1 MSRYSNK
8 RRRVPRPY
16 RRTRTDVLA
25 AQTAFLLCLVC
36 LSLTTLAGGLPL
48 EEPSTTKKNTPTIP
62 IQKKEASTL
71 TTQNAA
77 AATASATT
85 TTQYPSRSIY
95 KGEDPPR
102 PATLTKNPKSPS
114 VTPMQHEHPP
124 APAAPIPILSV
135 PKGAP
140 VPKSASIP
148 THVQKKY
155 EGEFILW
162 CEQVLGI
169 YTILEIQTFE
179 YYDYMQALPN
189 DDDFDDWASP
199 DNSEDDDRITVEELP
214 LIPVRGLAAGRDI
227 DKGEVVIRIPF
238 QALLTV
244 STTIDQDPV
253 LSRVLGPEAR
263 QAHGW
268 IADGTDES
276 VYLLEMPLLAVALL
290 HHQKLGAT
298 SPLSAYIRVLESSD
312 IDSMP
317 FLWPNEKL
325 KEASPGVRTVARGI
339 QQEIRDMYDSVVQ
352 VLIREHPDLFGP
364 VTNSNI
370 NTVTS
375 EEKKWM
381 FSFEHFQWAFAMV
394 NSRHWQLPISDL
406 ERPEGAGSVG
416 ISKEAVDEQ
425 NPPADMPTDIWTQE
439 HGDAIGGKEKKA
451 ANSHSFLAPV
461 ADLLNFG
468 PPCTTG
474 RYNAESHTFEI
485 VASCSFSKGQEV
497 TFWYSDECD
506 DIIAGSYGFTHPM
519 VPKCPTADD
528 WRITSQEW
536 KEKAELMEEQ
546 LSEAYEDLN
555 HLYAE
560 LEHAQAILDGCD
572 CCRYEK
578 RAPNSKRREAAAQ
591 EPSYRLRHEPSVRG
605 AKAPSTS
612 RDDIERHGVR
622 RMWRDQRDQK
632 LEF

>member
-1 MSRYSNK
+1 M
-8 RRRVPRPY
+8 
-16 RRTRTDVLA
+16 
-25 AQTAFLLCLVC
+25 
-36 LSLTTLAGGLPL
+36 
-48 EEPSTTKKNTPTIP
+48 
-62 IQKKEASTL
+62 
-71 TTQNAA
+71 
-77 AATASATT
+77 
-85 TTQYPSRSIY
+85 
-95 KGEDPPR
+95 
-102 PATLTKNPKSPS
+102 
-114 VTPMQHEHPP
+114 
-124 APAAPIPILSV
+124 
-135 PKGAP
+135 
-140 VPKSASIP
+140 
-148 THVQKKY
+148 
-155 EGEFILW
+155 LW

-189 DDDFDDWASP
+189 DDDDLDDWASP
-199 DNSEDDDRITVEELP
+199 DTNSDSNSNKNDDDDDNDHDRLPVEEELP
-214 LIPVRGLAAGRDI
+214 LIPVRGLAASRDI

-244 STTIDQDPV
+244 ATTIDHDPV
-253 LSRVLGPEAR
+253 LSRVLGPQAR
-263 QAHGW
+263 QNHGW
-268 IADGTDES
+268 TAEDGTDES

-290 HHQKLGAT
+290 HHQKLGVT
-298 SPLSAYIRVLESSD
+298 SPLSAYLRVLEGSN
-312 IDSMP
+312 IDAMP
-317 FLWPNEKL
+317 FLWPPARL

-364 VTNSNI
+364 PHVGTNTNANTNTNI
-370 NTVTS
+370 HTNTNTNTNIHTTTNTS

-406 ERPEGAGSVG
+406 ERPEAAAAAASAGD
-416 ISKEAVDEQ
+416 ISREADDAQ
-425 NPPADMPTDIWTQE
+425 NPPADMPTDMWTQE
-439 HGDAIGGKEKKA
+439 HGDAIGGGGGGRKGEKKA

-474 RYNAESHTFEI
+474 RYNTESHTFDI
-485 VASCSFSKGQEV
+485 VASCAFSKGQEV

-519 VPKCPTADD
+519 VPKCPTAED

-536 KEKAELMEEQ
+536 KEKAESMEEQ

-572 CCRYEK
+572 HCCRYEK
-578 RAPNSKRREAAAQ
+578 RASNGSSNSNSNSNRRKSAAH

-605 AKAPSTS
+605 GGANKAPSKS
-612 RDDIERHGVR
+612 RDGIERHGVR
-622 RMWRDQRDQK
+622 RMWRDQQDPK

>member
-1 MSRYSNK
+1 M
-8 RRRVPRPY
+8 
-16 RRTRTDVLA
+16 
-25 AQTAFLLCLVC
+25 
-36 LSLTTLAGGLPL
+36 TLAGGLPL
-48 EEPSTTKKNTPTIP
+48 EEPAVTNTNTPSIPP
-62 IQKKEASTL
+62 IQKKEAPTSTV
-71 TTQNAA
+71 TTQNT
-77 AATASATT
+77 AATASASAAATT
-85 TTQYPSRSIY
+85 VPIY
-95 KGEDPPR
+95 KGESAPR
-102 PATLTKNPKSPS
+102 PAGTATVTKYPKSPS
-114 VTPMQHEHPP
+114 VTPMQQHEQHLPT
-124 APAAPIPILSV
+124 APAAPIV
-135 PKGAP
+135 PVTAAIPKPAIPLQKP
-140 VPKSASIP
+140 VPASIP
-148 THVQKKY
+148 TDVQKQY
-155 EGEFILW
+155 EDEFMLW

-189 DDDFDDWASP
+189 DDDDDFDSD
-199 DNSEDDDRITVEELP
+199 DDDRLPVEELP
-214 LIPVRGLAAGRDI
+214 LIPVRGLAASRDI

-253 LSRVLGPEAR
+253 LSRVLGPQAR
-263 QAHGW
+263 QNHGW

-312 IDSMP
+312 IHAMP
-317 FLWPNEKL
+317 FLWPHARL
-325 KEASPGVRTVARGI
+325 KEVSPGVRTVARGI

-364 VTNSNI
+364 PVTNSNSHTT
-370 NTVTS
+370 NTS

-406 ERPEGAGSVG
+406 ERPEVAGSG
-416 ISKEAVDEQ
+416 DFSKESVDEQ
-425 NPPADMPTDIWTQE
+425 NPPADMPTDIWAQE
-439 HGDAIGGKEKKA
+439 HGDAIGGKKEKKA
-451 ANSHSFLAPV
+451 DNSHSFLAPV

-474 RYNAESHTFEI
+474 RYNPESHTFEI

-519 VPKCPTADD
+519 VPKCPTAED
-528 WRITSQEW
+528 WRNTSQEW

-578 RAPNSKRREAAAQ
+578 RDSNSKRRETAAQ

>member
-1 MSRYSNK
+1 MSREPQK
-8 RRRVPRPY
+8 RHRRVCPPP
-16 RRTRTDVLA
+16 RRTRIHAFVA
-25 AQTAFLLCLVC
+25 VAQTAFLLCLVC
-36 LSLTTLAGGLPL
+36 LSLTAGGLAL
-48 EEPSTTKKNTPTIP
+48 EEPSTTATPTTQNM
-62 IQKKEASTL
+62 QKKEALPTSTS
-71 TTQNAA
+71 TTDN
-77 AATASATT
+77 ASAASSASAADVPP
-85 TTQYPSRSIY
+85 QSIY
-95 KGEDPPR
+95 KGESPPR
-102 PATLTKNPKSPS
+102 PATLTSPKAPS
-114 VTPMQHEHPP
+114 MTPVQHEHPP
-124 APAAPIPILSV
+124 APAAPIP
-135 PKGAP
+135 A
-140 VPKSASIP
+140 SASISKP
-148 THVQKKY
+148 IPAPIPMDIQKKY
-155 EGEFILW
+155 ENKFMLW

-179 YYDYMQALPN
+179 YYDHMAALPN
-189 DDDFDDWASP
+189 DDDFDDWSS
-199 DNSEDDDRITVEELP
+199 DNNNDDDDRLPVEKLP
-214 LIPVRGLAAGRDI
+214 LILVRGLAASRDI
-227 DKGEVVIRIPF
+227 DKGEVVISIPF

-253 LSRVLGPEAR
+253 LSRVLGPQAR
-263 QAHGW
+263 KDHGW
-268 IADGTDES
+268 VADGTDES

-290 HHQKLGAT
+290 HHQKLGAA

-312 IDSMP
+312 TDSMP
-317 FLWPNEKL
+317 FLWPAQKL
-325 KEASPGVRTVARGI
+325 KTVASPGVRTVAWGI
-339 QQEIRDMYDSVVQ
+339 QQEIRDMYDSVLQ

-364 VTNSNI
+364 VTNNNI

-375 EEKKWM
+375 DEKKWM

-406 ERPEGAGSVG
+406 ERPEAAG
-416 ISKEAVDEQ
+416 SKEATDEQ
-425 NPPADMPTDIWTQE
+425 EPPADMPTDIWTQE

-485 VASCSFSKGQEV
+485 VASCSFKKGQEV

-519 VPKCPTADD
+519 VPKCPTAED
-528 WRITSQEW
+528 WRITVQEW

-560 LEHAQAILDGCD
+560 LEHAQEILDGCD

-578 RAPNSKRREAAAQ
+578 RASDSNRSRRQAAAQ

-605 AKAPSTS
+605 AKAPSKS